1 MQFRTAAGH
10 DAPAVTA
17 AQMRFGNWLAARP
30 MNRGYGL
37 KITDLRPILGATLR
51 CVTLGSPCLLT
62 KDSLFHNFRL

>member
-17 AQMRFGNWLAARP
+17 AQMRFGNWLAARL

-51 CVTLGSPCLLT
+51 YARQP
-62 KDSLFHNFRL
+62 LFTYEGGNP